1 MNLNMDNILDTEEIE
16 KNISK
21 FKMIKN
27 QEDLNFEAIKDELLN
42 INYYYD
48 TNNTSHLDDL
58 YFEVIQKLSVISKI
72 HHLNIMVLDKNLE
85 KYRTTR
91 LIVENSFA
99 KLDDNK

>member
-1 MNLNMDNILDTEEIE
+1 MENILNTDEIE

-27 QEDLNFEAIKDELLN
+27 QEDLNFEAIKNELLN

-58 YFEVIQKLSVISKI
+58 NFEVIQKLSTISKI
-72 HHLNIMVLDKNLE
+72 HRLNITVLNKNLE

-91 LIVENSFA
+91 LVVEKSFE
-99 KLDDNK
+99 KIDDNI